1 MNNSALGNKWGNLGR
16 SDLDCLLHDQI
27 HVLSFRNGLRQCYLT
42 RQRRYS
48 RLVNFAQENF
58 LAGYLRNL
66 SGDFMAATVEHNHS
80 PTRLQA
86 KHSARVMRFRPA
98 QNERVRIPI
107 VRGDVKAMHQN

>member
-1 MNNSALGNKWGNLGR
+1 
-16 SDLDCLLHDQI
+16 
-27 HVLSFRNGLRQCYLT
+27 
-42 RQRRYS
+42 
-48 RLVNFAQENF
+48 
-58 LAGYLRNL
+58 
-66 SGDFMAATVEHNHS
+66 MAATVEHNHS